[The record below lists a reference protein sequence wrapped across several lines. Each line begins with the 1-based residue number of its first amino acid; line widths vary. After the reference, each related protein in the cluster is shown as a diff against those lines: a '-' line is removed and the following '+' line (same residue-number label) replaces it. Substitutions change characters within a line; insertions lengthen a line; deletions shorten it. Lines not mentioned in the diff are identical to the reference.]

1 LRVPPAEDTSPNA
14 RLEESTVTAPPHLVR
29 VLVLEDEGLFRD
41 MLQTALATHPAI
53 EVVGAVANGEAAI
66 READRARPDV
76 ILADIELGPG
86 MNGIEA
92 AAQIRS
98 RRPGT
103 GVVLL
108 SAHRDKQYIASLPAG
123 EARGWSYLL
132 KSSVTDTGTLVRAIE
147 GAAAGLVV
155 LDPSLVDALRPRP
168 RSAIDALSE
177 RQRQVL
183 ALMAKGYSNGGIA
196 QELVLTEKTV
206 ENYVGGVF
214 QALNIDREEAVH
226 PRVKA
231 VLAFLQGTQ
240 GT

>member
-1 LRVPPAEDTSPNA
+1 VN
-14 RLEESTVTAPPHLVR
+14 APPNPVR
-29 VLVLEDEGLFRD
+29 VLVIEDEGLFRD
-41 MLQTALATHPAI
+41 MLQTSLAAQPMI
-53 EVVGAVANGEAAI
+53 QVVGAVASGEAAV
-66 READRARPDV
+66 REAERIAPDV
-76 ILADIELGPG
+76 VLADIELGPG

-92 AAQIRS
+92 ASRIRA
-98 RRPGT
+98 RHPHA

-132 KSSVTDTGTLVRAIE
+132 KPSVTNTATLVRAIE

-155 LDPSLVDALRPRP
+155 LDPVMVDALRPRP
-168 RSAIDALSE
+168 RSPVDALSE

-206 ENYVGGVF
+206 ENYVGSIF
-214 QALNIDREEAVH
+214 QALGLDRGEAVH
-226 PRVKA
+226 QRVKA
-231 VLAFLQGTQ
+231 VLAFLEGTQ

>member
-1 LRVPPAEDTSPNA
+1 VS
-14 RLEESTVTAPPHLVR
+14 ESTTR
-29 VLVLEDEGLFRD
+29 VKVLILEDEGLFRD
-41 MLQTALATHPAI
+41 LLQTSLRTQQAI
-53 EVVGAVANGEAAI
+53 EVVGAVGSGEDAI
-66 READRARPDV
+66 REAARVRPDV
-76 ILADIELGPG
+76 IVADIELGPG
-86 MNGIEA
+86 LNGIEA
-92 AAQIRS
+92 AARVRANQ
-98 RRPGT
+98 PHV

-132 KSSVTDTGTLVRAIE
+132 KSSVGDTATLVRAIH

-155 LDPSLVDALRPRP
+155 LDPLLVNALRPRP
-168 RSAIDALSE
+168 RSAVDGLSE

-183 ALMAKGYSNGGIA
+183 ALMAKGYSNSGIA

-206 ENYVGGVF
+206 ENYVGTIF
-214 QALNIDREEAVH
+214 QALGIDRDEPVH

-231 VLAFLQGTQ
+231 ILTFLEETQ

>member
-1 LRVPPAEDTSPNA
+1 VVDP
-14 RLEESTVTAPPHLVR
+14 VR
-29 VLVLEDEGLFRD
+29 VLIVEDEGLFRD
-41 MLQTALATHPAI
+41 MLQTALAAHPGVQ
-53 EVVGAVANGEAAI
+53 VVGAAATGEAAI
-66 READRARPDV
+66 EEAARVVPDV
-76 ILADIELGPG
+76 VLADIELGAG
-86 MNGIEA
+86 LNGIEA
-92 AAQIRS
+92 ASRIRA
-98 RRPGT
+98 RHPDA

-132 KSSVTDTGTLVRAIE
+132 KSSVTDTATLVRAIE

-168 RSAIDALSE
+168 RSPVDGLSE

-183 ALMAKGYSNGGIA
+183 ALMAKGYSNAGIA

-206 ENYVGGVF
+206 ENYVGGIF
-214 QALNIDREEAVH
+214 QALGIERDEPVH

-231 VLAFLQGTQ
+231 ILAFLEGTQ

>member
-1 LRVPPAEDTSPNA
+1 MSERPSP
-14 RLEESTVTAPPHLVR
+14 VR
-29 VLVLEDEGLFRD
+29 VLVIEDEGLFRD
-41 MLQTALATHPAI
+41 MLQTALAMQPTV
-53 EVVGAVANGEAAI
+53 EVVAAVATGEAAI
-66 READRARPDV
+66 READRVVPDV
-76 ILADIELGPG
+76 VLADIELGPG
-86 MNGIEA
+86 LNGIEA
-92 AAQIRS
+92 ASRIRAKH
-98 RRPGT
+98 PNV

-132 KSSVTDTGTLVRAIE
+132 KSSVTDTATLVRAIE
-147 GAAAGLVV
+147 GAASGLVV
-155 LDPSLVDALRPRP
+155 LDPALVDALRPRP
-168 RSAIDALSE
+168 RSPIDNLSE

-206 ENYVGGVF
+206 ENYVGSIF
-214 QALNIDREEAVH
+214 QALNIDREEAIH

-231 VLAFLQGTQ
+231 VLAFLEGTQ

>member
-1 LRVPPAEDTSPNA
+1 MADP
-14 RLEESTVTAPPHLVR
+14 VR
-29 VLVLEDEGLFRD
+29 ILIVEDEGLFRD
-41 MLQTALATHPAI
+41 MLQTALAVQPGVQ
-53 EVVGAVANGEAAI
+53 VVGAAATGEAAI
-66 READRARPDV
+66 EEAERVVPDV
-76 ILADIELGPG
+76 VLADIELGAG
-86 MNGIEA
+86 LNGIETA
-92 AAQIRS
+92 SRIRA
-98 RRPGT
+98 RHPQA

-132 KSSVTDTGTLVRAIE
+132 KSSVTDTATLVRAIE

-155 LDPSLVDALRPRP
+155 LDPALVDALRPRP
-168 RSAIDALSE
+168 RSAVDSLSD

-183 ALMAKGYSNGGIA
+183 ALMAKGYSNAGIA

-206 ENYVGGVF
+206 ENYVGGIF
-214 QALNIDREEAVH
+214 QALGIERDEPVH

-231 VLAFLQGTQ
+231 ILAFLEGTQ

>member
-1 LRVPPAEDTSPNA
+1 VAE
-14 RLEESTVTAPPHLVR
+14 RAPVR
-29 VLVLEDEGLFRD
+29 VLIVEDEGLFRD
-41 MLQTALATHPAI
+41 MLQTALAANPAV
-53 EVVGAVANGEAAI
+53 EVVGAAPTGEAAI
-66 READRARPDV
+66 REAERVVPDV
-76 ILADIELGPG
+76 VLADIELGPG

-92 AAQIRS
+92 AAHIRA
-98 RRPGT
+98 RHPAA

-132 KSSVTDTGTLVRAIE
+132 KSSVNDTGTLVRAIE

-168 RSAIDALSE
+168 RSPVDALSE

-183 ALMAKGYSNGGIA
+183 ALMAKGYSNAGIA

-214 QALNIDREEAVH
+214 QALNIDREGAVH

-231 VLAFLQGTQ
+231 ILAFLEGTQ

>member
-1 LRVPPAEDTSPNA
+1 MVDP
-14 RLEESTVTAPPHLVR
+14 VR
-29 VLVLEDEGLFRD
+29 VLIVEDEGLFRD
-41 MLQTALATHPAI
+41 MLQTALAAHPGVQ
-53 EVVGAVANGEAAI
+53 VVGAAATGEAAI
-66 READRARPDV
+66 EEAARVVPDV
-76 ILADIELGPG
+76 VLADIELGAG
-86 MNGIEA
+86 LNGIEA
-92 AAQIRS
+92 ASRIRA
-98 RRPGT
+98 RHPDA

-132 KSSVTDTGTLVRAIE
+132 KSSVTDTATLVRAIE

-168 RSAIDALSE
+168 RSPVDGLSE

-183 ALMAKGYSNGGIA
+183 ALMAKGYSNAGIA

-206 ENYVGGVF
+206 ENYVGGIF
-214 QALNIDREEAVH
+214 QALGIERDEPVH

-231 VLAFLQGTQ
+231 ILAFLEGTQ

>member
-1 LRVPPAEDTSPNA
+1 VAVPHS
-14 RLEESTVTAPPHLVR
+14 VR
-29 VLVLEDEGLFRD
+29 VLVVEDEGLFRD
-41 MLQTALATHPAI
+41 MLQTALAAQPAI
-53 EVVGAVANGEAAI
+53 QVVGAVATGEDAI
-66 READRARPDV
+66 REAERVAPDV
-76 ILADIELGPG
+76 VLADIELGPG
-86 MNGIEA
+86 LNGVEA
-92 AAQIRS
+92 ASRIRARHS
-98 RRPGT
+98 HT

-132 KSSVTDTGTLVRAIE
+132 KSSVTDTATLVRAIE

-155 LDPSLVDALRPRP
+155 LDPALVDSLRPRP
-168 RSAIDALSE
+168 RSPVDGLSE

-206 ENYVGGVF
+206 ENYVGGIF
-214 QALNIDREEAVH
+214 QALGLDRGEAVH
-226 PRVKA
+226 QRVKA
-231 VLAFLQGTQ
+231 VLAFLEGTQ

>member
-1 LRVPPAEDTSPNA
+1 
-14 RLEESTVTAPPHLVR
+14 VTAPHPVR
-29 VLVLEDEGLFRD
+29 VLVVEDEGLFRD
-41 MLQTALATHPAI
+41 MLQTALAAQPAI
-53 EVVGAVANGEAAI
+53 QVVAAVATGEEAV
-66 READRARPDV
+66 REAERVVPDV
-76 ILADIELGPG
+76 VLADIELGPG
-86 MNGIEA
+86 LNGIEA
-92 AAQIRS
+92 ASRIRARHS
-98 RRPGT
+98 DA

-132 KSSVTDTGTLVRAIE
+132 KSSVTDTATLVRAIE

-155 LDPSLVDALRPRP
+155 LDPALVDALRPRP
-168 RSAIDALSE
+168 RSPVDALSE

-206 ENYVGGVF
+206 ENYVGGIF
-214 QALNIDREEAVH
+214 QALGLDRGEAVH
-226 PRVKA
+226 QRVKA
-231 VLAFLQGTQ
+231 VLAFLEGTQ

>member
-1 LRVPPAEDTSPNA
+1 
-14 RLEESTVTAPPHLVR
+14 VTAPPHVVR

-41 MLQTALATHPAI
+41 MLQTALAAHPAI
-53 EVVGAVANGEAAI
+53 EVVGAVASGEEAV
-66 READRARPDV
+66 REAERVVPDV

-86 MNGIEA
+86 LNGIEA
-92 AAQIRS
+92 AARIRA
-98 RRPGT
+98 RHADT

-123 EARGWSYLL
+123 QARGWSYLL
-132 KSSVTDTGTLVRAIE
+132 KSSVTDTGTLVRAIQ
-147 GAAAGLVV
+147 GAASGLVV
-155 LDPSLVDALRPRP
+155 LDPALVDALRPRP
-168 RSAIDALSE
+168 RSAVDALSE

-206 ENYVGGVF
+206 ENYVGGIF
-214 QALNIDREEAVH
+214 QALGIDREGAVH

-231 VLAFLQGTQ
+231 VLAFLEGTQ

>member
-1 LRVPPAEDTSPNA
+1 VS
-14 RLEESTVTAPPHLVR
+14 APPNPVR
-29 VLVLEDEGLFRD
+29 VLVIEDEGLFRD
-41 MLQTALATHPAI
+41 MLQTSLAAQPMI
-53 EVVGAVANGEAAI
+53 QVVGAVASGEAAV
-66 READRARPDV
+66 REAERTAPDV
-76 ILADIELGPG
+76 VLADIELGPG

-92 AAQIRS
+92 ASRIRA
-98 RRPGT
+98 RHPHV

-132 KSSVTDTGTLVRAIE
+132 KPSVTDTGTLVRAIQ

-155 LDPSLVDALRPRP
+155 LDPVMVDALRPRP
-168 RSAIDALSE
+168 RSPVDALSE

-206 ENYVGGVF
+206 ENYVGSIF
-214 QALNIDREEAVH
+214 QALGLDRGEAVH
-226 PRVKA
+226 QRVKA
-231 VLAFLQGTQ
+231 VLAFLEGTQ

>member
-1 LRVPPAEDTSPNA
+1 M
-14 RLEESTVTAPPHLVR
+14 TAPPHIVR

-41 MLQTALATHPAI
+41 MLQTALAAQPAI
-53 EVVGAVANGEAAI
+53 QVVGAVASGEAAI
-66 READRARPDV
+66 REAEHAHPDV

-86 MNGIEA
+86 LNGIEA
-92 AAQIRS
+92 SAQIRAKH
-98 RRPGT
+98 PHV

-108 SAHRDKQYIASLPAG
+108 SAHRDKQYIASMPAG
-123 EARGWSYLL
+123 QARGWSYLL
-132 KSSVTDTGTLVRAIE
+132 KSSVTDTGTLVRAIM

-155 LDPSLVDALRPRP
+155 LDPALVDALRPRP
-168 RSAIDALSE
+168 RSAVDALSE

-183 ALMAKGYSNGGIA
+183 ALMAKGYSNSGIA

-214 QALNIDREEAVH
+214 QALNIDREEPVH

-231 VLAFLQGTQ
+231 VLAFLEGTQ